1 MEPDVPERVPTPPL
15 TAGYSQTTLGEDSPK
30 MWMLDVP
37 LKRVDQVKLGDKL
50 RVVFG
55 DEDYEVQVC
64 GPSIDG
70 ASVLFTNI
78 C

>member
-1 MEPDVPERVPTPPL
+1 
-15 TAGYSQTTLGEDSPK
+15 
-30 MWMLDVP
+30 MWSLDVP

-55 DEDYEVQVC
+55 EEDYEVQVC
-64 GPSIDG
+64 GPSLYG